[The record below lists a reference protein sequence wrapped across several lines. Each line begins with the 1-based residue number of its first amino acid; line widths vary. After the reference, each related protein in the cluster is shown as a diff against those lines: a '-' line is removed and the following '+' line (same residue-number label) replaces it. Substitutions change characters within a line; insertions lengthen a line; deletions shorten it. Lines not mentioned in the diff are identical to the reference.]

1 MFVRNFMTLD
11 PAFISPDDNLTQAM
25 HVLRKREVRHLPV
38 IENNRLVGVVVEKDL
53 LSNQPSRATT
63 LSVFEIYSLLESVLV
78 SQIMSHPAIT
88 VEGDCPLE
96 EAARIMVEHTISCLP
111 VMDGDKLVG
120 IITETDIFKALVE
133 LLGGEAE
140 GVRFVLRAPDR
151 VGELAKLVT
160 RIAEAGGDIL
170 AITNSP
176 VLDDC
181 CREVMIKETG
191 AKRSALLFIEE
202 DMDVKVVDVRPTTS
216 YEPRLFG

>member
-1 MFVRNFMTLD
+1 MFVRNHMTLD
-11 PAFISPDDNLTQAM
+11 PAVVSPDDNFTQAM
-25 HVLRKREVRHLPV
+25 HVLRKRGVRHLPV
-38 IENNRLVGVVVEKDL
+38 IENNCLVGVVVEKDL
-53 LSNQPSRATT
+53 LSNQPSQATT
-63 LSVFEIYSLLESVLV
+63 LSLYEIYSLLETLFVR
-78 SQIMSHPAIT
+78 QIMSRPAIT

-96 EAARIMVEHTISCLP
+96 EAARIMVDHNISCLP

-140 GVRFVLRAPDR
+140 SVRFVLRTTDK
-151 VGELAKLVT
+151 VGQLAKLVT
-160 RIAEAGGDIL
+160 RIADAGGNIL
-170 AITNSP
+170 AVTNSK

-202 DMDVKVVDVRPTTS
+202 DMDVKVVDVRPTS
-216 YEPRLFG
+216 RYEPRLFG